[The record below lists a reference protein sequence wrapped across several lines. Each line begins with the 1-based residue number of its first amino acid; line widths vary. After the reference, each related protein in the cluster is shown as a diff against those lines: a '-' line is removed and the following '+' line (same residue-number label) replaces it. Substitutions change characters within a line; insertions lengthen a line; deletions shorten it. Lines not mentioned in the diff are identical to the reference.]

1 LEQGVGWVEERVLR
15 LVDLVLIL
23 GGTGRRVE
31 SWRARGLGLLVEG
44 VQRGVKVGMVEVL
57 SALGGGFW
65 RIEVGDQ
72 EQSHYLLLVELLV
85 E

>member
-1 LEQGVGWVEERVLR
+1 MGWVEERVLR

-31 SWRARGLGLLVEG
+31 SWRARELGLLVEG
-44 VQRGVKVGMVEVL
+44 VQGGVKVGMVEVL
-57 SALGGGFW
+57 SALGEGFW

>member
-1 LEQGVGWVEERVLR
+1 VGWVEERVLR

-31 SWRARGLGLLVEG
+31 SWRARELGLLVE
-44 VQRGVKVGMVEVL
+44 GVKVGMVEVL
-57 SALGGGFW
+57 SALGEGFW